1 MFTINFY
8 FCVCEYQKKFL
19 SPRAHYAREIRKHS
33 FISMVRPTIHTNV
46 MKREPF
52 KLLFKLGAV
61 WTENVSVILWLP
73 CPSFPQTPIQIL
85 WCSVHGKTFHASFFF
100 LPLSDIACTGPK
112 LSDRSTFTK
121 MHWQPS
127 HLRCFWIKCRLVTF
141 IFYGKQLHSNGL
153 RN

>member
-100 LPLSDIACTGPK
+100 YLSQT
-112 LSDRSTFTK
+112 
-121 MHWQPS
+121 S
-127 HLRCFWIKCRLVTF
+127 HVRGLNCLIGLHLLKCIDNHPT
-141 IFYGKQLHSNGL
+141 
-153 RN
+153 